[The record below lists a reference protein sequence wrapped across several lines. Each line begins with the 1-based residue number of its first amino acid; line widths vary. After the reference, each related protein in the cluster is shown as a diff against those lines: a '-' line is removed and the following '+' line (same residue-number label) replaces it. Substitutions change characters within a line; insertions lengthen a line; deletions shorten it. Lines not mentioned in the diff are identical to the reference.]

1 MKRDFLTLD
10 DVTRPELEGLLES
23 AARLKD
29 YLKRGVPHRFLEG
42 RTLGMIFKKPSSR
55 TRVSFE
61 IGMFQLGGL
70 ALFLNNH
77 DLGMGVRESVAD
89 IGRLFSRYLDGI
101 VIRTFA
107 HEEVE
112 ELARY
117 AAIPVINGL
126 TDLHHP
132 CQILADLL
140 TIQEKFGRCE
150 GIKLAWVGDGNNVAN
165 SWLQGASKVGM
176 HLALACPKGY
186 WPPTGFI
193 RKTQEEAA
201 ANGGS
206 VELMEDPFQAVK
218 GADVIYTDVWVSMG
232 QEAERR
238 WRLEVFQLYQVNQAL
253 LEAAKPTTLVMHCL
267 PAHRGEEITAEV
279 IDGPQ
284 SIVFDHAENRL
295 HTQKAILHFL
305 LSRGQDSHQ

>member
-1 MKRDFLTLD
+1 MKRDFLSLD
-10 DVTRPELEGLLES
+10 DVTRPDLEALLQS

-29 YLKRGVPHRFLEG
+29 YLKRGIPHPFLSG
-42 RTLGMIFKKPSSR
+42 RSLGMIFKKPSSR

-61 IGMFQLGGL
+61 IGMFQMGGQ
-70 ALFLNNH
+70 ALFLNDH

-89 IGRLFSRYLDGI
+89 IGRLFSRYLDAI

-107 HEEVE
+107 HEEVM
-112 ELARY
+112 ELAGY
-117 AAIPVINGL
+117 ATIPVINGL
-126 TDLHHP
+126 TDLYHP

-140 TIQEKFGRCE
+140 TIQEKFGRCT
-150 GIKLAWVGDGNNVAN
+150 GVKLAWVGDGNNVAN
-165 SWLQGASKVGM
+165 SWLQGAAKMGM

-186 WPPTGFI
+186 WPPAELI
-193 RKTQEEAA
+193 RKHQDEATA
-201 ANGGS
+201 SGGS
-206 VELMEDPFQAVK
+206 IEIMEDPFQAVK

-238 WRLEVFQLYQVNQAL
+238 WRLEVFQAYQVNQAL
-253 LEAAKPTTLVMHCL
+253 LSAAKPTALVMHCL

-295 HTQKAILHFL
+295 HTQKAVLHFL
-305 LSRGQDSHQ
+305 LSRGHTGR

>member
-10 DVTRPELEGLLES
+10 DVTRPEIEGLLAS

-70 ALFLNNH
+70 ALFLSNQ

-101 VIRTFA
+101 MVRTFA

-117 AAIPVINGL
+117 ATIPVINGL
-126 TDLHHP
+126 TDVHHP

-150 GIKLAWVGDGNNVAN
+150 GVKLTWVGDGNNVAN
-165 SWLQGASKVGM
+165 SWLQGASKMGM
-176 HLALACPKGY
+176 HLSLACPKGY
-186 WPPTGFI
+186 WPPAELI

-206 VELMEDPFQAVK
+206 VELHEDPFQAVK
-218 GADVIYTDVWVSMG
+218 GTDVIYTDVWVSMG

-238 WRLEVFQLYQVNQAL
+238 WRLEVFQPYQVNQAL

-279 IDGPQ
+279 IDGPR

-295 HTQKAILHFL
+295 HTQKAVLHFL
-305 LSRGQDSHQ
+305 LGRREESQE

>member
-1 MKRDFLTLD
+1 MKRDFLSLD
-10 DVTRPELEGLLES
+10 DVTRPELEALLES

-29 YLKRGVPHRFLEG
+29 YLKRGIPHRFLPG
-42 RTLGMIFKKPSSR
+42 RSLGMIFKKPSSR

-61 IGMFQLGGL
+61 IGMFQMGGQ
-70 ALFLNNH
+70 ALFLNDH

-89 IGRLFSRYLDGI
+89 IGRLFSRYLDAI

-107 HEEVE
+107 HEEVM

-117 AAIPVINGL
+117 ATIPVINGL
-126 TDLHHP
+126 TDLYHP

-140 TIQEKFGRCE
+140 TIQEKFGRCA
-150 GIKLAWVGDGNNVAN
+150 GVRLTWVGDGNNVAN
-165 SWLQGASKVGM
+165 SWLQGAAKMGM

-186 WPPTGFI
+186 WPPAELI
-193 RKTQEEAA
+193 RKHQDEATA
-201 ANGGS
+201 SGGS
-206 VELMEDPFQAVK
+206 VEIMEDPFQAVK

-232 QEAERR
+232 QETERH
-238 WRLEVFQLYQVNQAL
+238 WRLEVFQAYQVNQAL
-253 LEAAKPTTLVMHCL
+253 LSAARPTALVMHCL
-267 PAHRGEEITAEV
+267 PAHRGEEITAGV

-295 HTQKAILHFL
+295 HTQKAVLHFL
-305 LSRGQDSHQ
+305 LSRGDAIR

>member
-10 DVTRPELEGLLES
+10 DVTKAELELLLQS

-29 YLKRGVPHRFLEG
+29 YLKRGIPHRFLEG

-61 IGMFQLGGL
+61 VGMLQLGGHL
-70 ALFLNNH
+70 VFLN
-77 DLGMGVRESVAD
+77 DQELGLGVRESVAD

-107 HEEVE
+107 HEEAE
-112 ELARY
+112 DLARH
-117 AAIPVINGL
+117 ATIPVINGL

-132 CQILADLL
+132 CQIVADLL
-140 TIQEKFGRCE
+140 TIQEKLGRCE
-150 GIKLAWVGDGNNVAN
+150 GVKVAWVGDGNNVAN
-165 SWLQGASKVGM
+165 SWLQGASRMGT
-176 HLALACPKGY
+176 HLSLACPRGY
-186 WPPTGFI
+186 WPSPAI
-193 RKTQEEAA
+193 LHKAQEDAA
-201 ANGGS
+201 AGGGS
-206 VELMEDPFQAVK
+206 VEVLEDPFQAVK
-218 GADVIYTDVWVSMG
+218 EADIIYTDVWVSMG

-238 WRLEVFQLYQVNQAL
+238 WRLEVFQPYQVNQAL
-253 LEAAKPTTLVMHCL
+253 LAAAKPTTLVMHCL
-267 PAHRGEEITAEV
+267 PAHRGEEITADV

-295 HTQKAILHFL
+295 HAQKAILQFL
-305 LSRGQDSHQ
+305 LGGFA

>member
-10 DVTRPELEGLLES
+10 DVTRPEIEGLLAS

-70 ALFLNNH
+70 ALFLSNQ

-101 VIRTFA
+101 MVRTFA

-117 AAIPVINGL
+117 ATIPVINGL
-126 TDLHHP
+126 TDVHHP

-150 GIKLAWVGDGNNVAN
+150 GVKLTWVGDGNNVAN
-165 SWLQGASKVGM
+165 SWLQGASKMGM
-176 HLALACPKGY
+176 HLSLACPKGY
-186 WPPTGFI
+186 WPPAELI

-206 VELMEDPFQAVK
+206 VELHEDPFQAVK

-238 WRLEVFQLYQVNQAL
+238 WRLEVFQPYQVNQTL
-253 LEAAKPTTLVMHCL
+253 LDAAKPTTLVMHCL

-279 IDGPQ
+279 IDGPR

-295 HTQKAILHFL
+295 HTQKAVLHFL
-305 LSRGQDSHQ
+305 LGRREESQE

>member
-1 MKRDFLTLD
+1 MKRDFLSLD
-10 DVTRPELEGLLES
+10 DVTRPELEALLES

-29 YLKRGVPHRFLEG
+29 YLKRGIPHRFLPG
-42 RTLGMIFKKPSSR
+42 RSLGMIFKKPSSR

-61 IGMFQLGGL
+61 IGMFQMGGQ
-70 ALFLNNH
+70 ALFLNDH

-89 IGRLFSRYLDGI
+89 IGRLFSRYLDAI

-107 HEEVE
+107 HEEVM

-117 AAIPVINGL
+117 ATIPVINGL
-126 TDLHHP
+126 TDLYHP

-140 TIQEKFGRCE
+140 TIQEKFGRCA
-150 GIKLAWVGDGNNVAN
+150 GVRLTWVGDGNNVAN
-165 SWLQGASKVGM
+165 SWLQGAAKMGM

-186 WPPTGFI
+186 WPPAELI
-193 RKTQEEAA
+193 RKHQDEATA
-201 ANGGS
+201 SGGS
-206 VELMEDPFQAVK
+206 VEIMEDPFQAVK

-232 QEAERR
+232 QETERH
-238 WRLEVFQLYQVNQAL
+238 WRLEVFQAYQVNQAL
-253 LEAAKPTTLVMHCL
+253 LSAARPTALVMHCL

-295 HTQKAILHFL
+295 HTQKAVLHFL
-305 LSRGQDSHQ
+305 LSRGDAIR

>member
-1 MKRDFLTLD
+1 MKRDFLTLG
-10 DVTRPELEGLLES
+10 DVTRPEIEGLIDS

-61 IGMFQLGGL
+61 VGMFQLGGL
-70 ALFLNNH
+70 ALFLSNQ
-77 DLGMGVRESVAD
+77 DLGMGVRESAAD

-101 VIRTFA
+101 MVRTFA

-112 ELARY
+112 ELARH
-117 AAIPVINGL
+117 ATIPVINGL

-140 TIQEKFGRCE
+140 TIREKFGRCE
-150 GIKLAWVGDGNNVAN
+150 GIKLAWIGDGNNVAN
-165 SWLQGASKVGM
+165 SWLQGAAKMGM

-186 WPPTGFI
+186 WPPPELI

-201 ANGGS
+201 ASGGS
-206 VELMEDPFQAVK
+206 IELMEDPLQAVK

-232 QEAERR
+232 QEAERG
-238 WRLEVFQLYQVNQAL
+238 WRLEVFQPYQVNQAL
-253 LEAAKPTTLVMHCL
+253 LQAAKPTTLVMHCL

-295 HTQKAILHFL
+295 HAQKAILCFL
-305 LSRGQDSHQ
+305 LGRREASDE

>member
-10 DVTRPELEGLLES
+10 DITRPELEALLQS

-29 YLKRGVPHRFLEG
+29 YLKRGVPHRFLAG
-42 RTLGMIFKKPSSR
+42 QTLGMIFKKPSSR

-117 AAIPVINGL
+117 ATIPVINGL

-140 TIQEKFGRCE
+140 TIQEKFGRCT
-150 GIKLAWVGDGNNVAN
+150 GVKLAWVGDGNNVAN
-165 SWLQGASKVGM
+165 SWLQGASKMGM
-176 HLALACPKGY
+176 HLSLACPKGY
-186 WPPTGFI
+186 WPPAALI

-201 ANGGS
+201 GNGGS

-238 WRLEVFQLYQVNQAL
+238 WRLEVFQPYQVNQTL

-295 HTQKAILHFL
+295 HTQKAILHLL
-305 LSRGQDSHQ
+305 LSRGQDSYE

>member
-1 MKRDFLTLD
+1 MKRDLLTLD
-10 DVTRPELEGLLES
+10 DLTRVEIASVLHT
-23 AARLKD
+23 AARFKD
-29 YLKRGVPHRFLEG
+29 HLRRGIPHRYLGG

-61 IGMFQLGGL
+61 VGMFQLGGL
-70 ALFLNNH
+70 ALFLNDH
-77 DLGMGVRESVAD
+77 DLGLGARESVAD

-107 HEEVE
+107 HDEVV
-112 ELARY
+112 ELAHY
-117 AAIPVINGL
+117 ASIPVINGL

-140 TIQEKFGRCE
+140 TIQEKFERWE
-150 GIKLAWVGDGNNVAN
+150 GVKVTWVGDGNNVAN
-165 SWLQGASKVGM
+165 SWLQGAAKMGM
-176 HLALACPKGY
+176 SLALACPRGY
-186 WPPTGFI
+186 WPPSDLI
-193 RKTQEEAA
+193 RKAQEEAA

-206 VELMEDPFQAVK
+206 IEIMEDPYQAVK

-238 WRLEVFQLYQVNQAL
+238 WRLEVFQPYQVNQAL

-279 IDGPQ
+279 IDGPR

-295 HTQKAILHFL
+295 HTQKAMLHFL
-305 LSRGQDSHQ
+305 LNGQEARSE

>member
-10 DVTRPELEGLLES
+10 DVTRPELEALLQS
-23 AARLKD
+23 AARLKG
-29 YLKRGVPHRFLEG
+29 YLRRGVPHRFLEG
-42 RTLGMIFKKPSSR
+42 QTLGMIFKKPSSR

-117 AAIPVINGL
+117 ATIPVINGL

-140 TIQEKFGRCE
+140 TVQEKFGRCE
-150 GIKLAWVGDGNNVAN
+150 GVKLAWVGDGNNVAS
-165 SWLQGASKVGM
+165 SWLQGASKMGM
-176 HLALACPKGY
+176 HLSLACPKGY
-186 WPPTGFI
+186 WPPAALV

-201 ANGGS
+201 ARGGS
-206 VELMEDPFQAVK
+206 LELVEDPFQAVK
-218 GADVIYTDVWVSMG
+218 GADIIYTDVWVSMG

-238 WRLEVFQLYQVNQAL
+238 WRLEVFQPYQVNQTL

-267 PAHRGEEITAEV
+267 PAHRGEEITADV

-295 HTQKAILHFL
+295 HTQKAVLHFL
-305 LSRGQDSHQ
+305 LGCGQES

>member
-10 DVTRPELEGLLES
+10 DVTRAEIEGLLAS

-29 YLKRGVPHRFLEG
+29 YLKRGVPHRFLAG

-61 IGMFQLGGL
+61 VGMFQLGGL
-70 ALFLNNH
+70 ALFLSDQ

-101 VIRTFA
+101 MVRTFA

-112 ELARY
+112 ELARH
-117 AAIPVINGL
+117 ATIPVINGL
-126 TDLHHP
+126 TDVHHP

-140 TIQEKFGRCE
+140 TIQEKFGRCD
-150 GIKLAWVGDGNNVAN
+150 GVKLTWVGDGNNVAN
-165 SWLQGASKVGM
+165 SWLQGASKMGM
-176 HLALACPKGY
+176 HLSLACPKGY
-186 WPPTGFI
+186 WPPAALI

-201 ANGGS
+201 THGGS
-206 VELMEDPFQAVK
+206 VELHEDPFQAVK

-238 WRLEVFQLYQVNQAL
+238 RRLEVFQPYQVNQTL
-253 LEAAKPTTLVMHCL
+253 LAAAKPTTLVMHCL

-284 SIVFDHAENRL
+284 SVVFDDAENRL
-295 HTQKAILHFL
+295 HTQKAVLHFL
-305 LSRGQDSHQ
+305 LGRRESSQE

>member
-10 DVTRPELEGLLES
+10 DVARPEIEGLLAS
-23 AARLKD
+23 AARFKD

-89 IGRLFSRYLDGI
+89 IGCLFSRYLDGI

-117 AAIPVINGL
+117 ATIPVINGL

-140 TIQEKFGRCE
+140 TIQEKFGRCA
-150 GIKLAWVGDGNNVAN
+150 GVKLAWVGDGNNVAN
-165 SWLQGASKVGM
+165 SWLQGASKIGM
-176 HLALACPKGY
+176 HLTLACPKGY
-186 WPPTGFI
+186 WPPAELI

-238 WRLEVFQLYQVNQAL
+238 WRLEVFQPYQVNQTL

-305 LSRGQDSHQ
+305 LGRGEERNA

>member
-10 DVTRPELEGLLES
+10 DVTRPEIEGLLTS

-70 ALFLNNH
+70 ALFLSNQ

-101 VIRTFA
+101 MVRTFA

-117 AAIPVINGL
+117 ATIPVINGL
-126 TDLHHP
+126 TDVHHP

-140 TIQEKFGRCE
+140 TVQEKFGRCE
-150 GIKLAWVGDGNNVAN
+150 GVKVTWVGDGNNVAN
-165 SWLQGASKVGM
+165 SWLQGASKMGM
-176 HLALACPKGY
+176 HLSLACPKGY
-186 WPPTGFI
+186 WPPAELV

-206 VELMEDPFQAVK
+206 VELHEDPFQAVK

-238 WRLEVFQLYQVNQAL
+238 WRLEVFQPYQVNQTL
-253 LEAAKPTTLVMHCL
+253 LAAAKPTTLVMHCL

-295 HTQKAILHFL
+295 HTQKAVLHFL
-305 LSRGQDSHQ
+305 LSRREESQE

>member
-1 MKRDFLTLD
+1 MKRDFLSLD
-10 DVTRPELEGLLES
+10 DVTRPELEALLES

-29 YLKRGVPHRFLEG
+29 YLKRGIPHRFLPG
-42 RTLGMIFKKPSSR
+42 RSLGMIFKKPSSR

-61 IGMFQLGGL
+61 IGMFQMGGQ
-70 ALFLNNH
+70 ALFLNDH

-89 IGRLFSRYLDGI
+89 IGRLFSRYLDAI

-107 HEEVE
+107 HEEVM

-117 AAIPVINGL
+117 ATIPVINGL
-126 TDLHHP
+126 TDLYHP

-140 TIQEKFGRCE
+140 TIQEKFGRCA
-150 GIKLAWVGDGNNVAN
+150 GVRLTWVGDGNNVAN
-165 SWLQGASKVGM
+165 SWLQGAAKMGM

-186 WPPTGFI
+186 WPPAELI
-193 RKTQEEAA
+193 RKHQDEATA
-201 ANGGS
+201 SGGS
-206 VELMEDPFQAVK
+206 IEIMEDPFQAVK

-232 QEAERR
+232 QETERH
-238 WRLEVFQLYQVNQAL
+238 WRLEVFQAYQVNQAL
-253 LEAAKPTTLVMHCL
+253 LSAAKPTALVMHCL

-295 HTQKAILHFL
+295 HTQKAVLHFL
-305 LSRGQDSHQ
+305 LSRGDAIR

>member
-1 MKRDFLTLD
+1 MKRDLLTLD
-10 DVTRPELEGLLES
+10 DVTRPELETLLQS

-61 IGMFQLGGL
+61 IGMFQMGGL

-89 IGRLFSRYLDGI
+89 IGRLFSRYVDGI

-117 AAIPVINGL
+117 ATIPVINGL

-150 GIKLAWVGDGNNVAN
+150 GVKLAWVGDGNNVAN
-165 SWLQGASKVGM
+165 SWLQGAAKMGM

-186 WPPTGFI
+186 WPRAELV
-193 RKTQEEAA
+193 RKYQEEAA

-206 VELMEDPFQAVK
+206 VEIMEDPFQAVK
-218 GADVIYTDVWVSMG
+218 GSDVIYTDVWVSMG
-232 QEAERR
+232 QETERR
-238 WRLEVFQLYQVNQAL
+238 WRLEVFQSYQVNQTL
-253 LEAAKPTTLVMHCL
+253 LAAAKPTTLVMHCL

-295 HTQKAILHFL
+295 HTQKAVLHFL
-305 LSRGQDSHQ
+305 LDRRQNRHE

>member
-10 DVTRPELEGLLES
+10 DVTRPELEALLQS

-101 VIRTFA
+101 AIRTFA

-117 AAIPVINGL
+117 ATIPVINGL

-165 SWLQGASKVGM
+165 SWLQGASKMGM
-176 HLALACPKGY
+176 HLSLACPKGY
-186 WPPTGFI
+186 WPPAELI

-238 WRLEVFQLYQVNQAL
+238 WRLEVFQPYQVNQAL
-253 LEAAKPTTLVMHCL
+253 LEAAIPTTLVMHCL

-305 LSRGQDSHQ
+305 LGRGDNSN

>member
-1 MKRDFLTLD
+1 MKRDLLTLD
-10 DVTRPELEGLLES
+10 DLTQLELASVLHT

-29 YLKRGVPHRFLEG
+29 YLRRGIPHRYLAG

-61 IGMFQLGGL
+61 VGMFQLGGL

-107 HEEVE
+107 HDEVE

-117 AAIPVINGL
+117 ATIPVINGL
-126 TDLHHP
+126 TDVHHP

-150 GIKLAWVGDGNNVAN
+150 GVKVAWVGDGNNVAN
-165 SWLQGASKVGM
+165 SWLQGGAKMGV
-176 HLALACPKGY
+176 HLALACPRGY
-186 WPPTGFI
+186 WPPSDLI

-201 ANGGS
+201 TTGGS
-206 VELMEDPFQAVK
+206 IEIMEDPYQAVK

-232 QEAERR
+232 QEVERR
-238 WRLEVFQLYQVNQAL
+238 WRLEVFQPYQVNQAL
-253 LEAAKPTTLVMHCL
+253 LDAAKPTTLVMHCL
-267 PAHRGEEITAEV
+267 PAHRGEEITADV
-279 IDGPQ
+279 IDGPR

-295 HTQKAILHFL
+295 HTQKAMLHFL
-305 LSRGQDSHQ
+305 LNRREERPE